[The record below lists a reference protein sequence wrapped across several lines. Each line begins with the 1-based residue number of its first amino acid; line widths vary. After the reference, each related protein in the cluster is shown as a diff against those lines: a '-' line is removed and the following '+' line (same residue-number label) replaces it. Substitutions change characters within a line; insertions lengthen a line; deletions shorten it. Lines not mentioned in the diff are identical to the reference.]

1 MLTKAIVSESGFTC
15 IPQEQP
21 QFYSV
26 YKRWINDILIEV
38 TIDDEV
44 NSSYVELCIDD
55 KYRKINNVNCHT
67 SLHRFIKFIENY
79 F

>member
-1 MLTKAIVSESGFTC
+1 VPPVS
-15 IPQEQP
+15 P

-26 YKRWINDILIEV
+26 YKRWVNDILIEV

-44 NSSYVELCIDD
+44 GNSYVELCIGGEF
-55 KYRKINNVNCHT
+55 RKINNVNCHT

>member
-1 MLTKAIVSESGFTC
+1 MLTKAIVSELGFTS

-26 YKRWINDILIEV
+26 YKRWVNDILIEV

-44 NSSYVELCIDD
+44 GNSYVEVCID
-55 KYRKINNVNCHT
+55 KYCRKLNNINDHHT
-67 SLHRFIKFIENY
+67 LHRLIEILK
-79 F
+79 